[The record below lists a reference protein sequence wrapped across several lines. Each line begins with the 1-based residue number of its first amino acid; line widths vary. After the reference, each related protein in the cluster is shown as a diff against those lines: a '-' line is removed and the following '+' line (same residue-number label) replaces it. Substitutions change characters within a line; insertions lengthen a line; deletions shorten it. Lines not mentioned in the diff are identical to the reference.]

1 MNERAGGKIKSVDK
15 AMELIELLL
24 QQRRTMTLQEIADAS
39 GYPKSTVHGLL
50 ATLCAHRMVQ
60 QGEDGR
66 YGLGIRLF
74 ECGCAVSAGWDISV
88 AARPHL
94 EQLAAKTGG
103 SAYIALLDGDSAL
116 SFDRCIGSGGLQ
128 VVPELGS
135 RMPLHA
141 TAQGKLLLAQ
151 MNDKQVLKVLQRS
164 GMQAFTPHTITDPQ
178 SLVASLGE
186 IRRSD
191 LAVEDGEYK
200 IGLRSAASPVRD
212 RFGQVRYA
220 LGVVGLYRKVQCDEF
235 QQAIAQLQLQARQLS
250 RAIGWLGTL

>member
-24 QQRRTMTLQEIADAS
+24 QQRRAMTLQEIADAS

-50 ATLCAHRMVQ
+50 FTLCAHRMVQ

-74 ECGCAVSAGWDISV
+74 ECGCAVSAGWDISA

-94 EQLAAKTGG
+94 EQLASRTGG
-103 SAYIALLDGDSAL
+103 STYIALLEGDSAL

-151 MNDKQVLKVLQRS
+151 MNDRQVLKVLQRS

-186 IRRSD
+186 IRRND

-235 QQAIAQLQLQARQLS
+235 QQAITQLQLQARQLS
-250 RAIGWLGTL
+250 RAIGWLGA

>member
-1 MNERAGGKIKSVDK
+1 MSERISGKIKSVDK

-24 QQRRTMTLQEIADAS
+24 QRRNPMSLQEIAEAS

-50 ATLCAHRMVQ
+50 ATLCAHRVVQ
-60 QGEDGR
+60 QGDDGR
-66 YGLGIRLF
+66 YGLGVFLF
-74 ECGCAVSAGWDISV
+74 ECGCAVSAGWDITV

-103 SAYIALLDGDSAL
+103 STYIALLDGDSAL

-128 VVPELGS
+128 VIPELGS

-151 MNDKQVLKVLQRS
+151 MKDKQVLKVLQHS
-164 GMQAFTPHTITDPQ
+164 GMQAYTPHTIIDPQ
-178 SLVASLGE
+178 KLLLSLQE
-186 IRRSD
+186 IRRND

-200 IGLRSAASPVRD
+200 IGLRSAAAPVRD

-220 LGVVGLYRKVQCDEF
+220 LGIVGLYRKVQCDEF
-235 QQAIAQLQLQARQLS
+235 QQALMQLQMQARQLS
-250 RAIGWLGTL
+250 RAIGWMGTI

>member
-1 MNERAGGKIKSVDK
+1 MSERTAGKIKSVDK
-15 AMELIELLL
+15 AMELIEILL
-24 QQRRTMTLQEIADAS
+24 QHRRPMTLQEVSDVS
-39 GYPKSTVHGLL
+39 GYPKSTVHGLIS
-50 ATLCAHRMVQ
+50 TLCAHRMVQ
-60 QGEDGR
+60 QQEDGR
-66 YGLGIRLF
+66 YALGIRLF

-128 VVPELGS
+128 VMPEMGS

-151 MNDKQVLKVLQRS
+151 MNDRQALKVLQRS
-164 GMQAFTPHTITDPQ
+164 GMQAYTPHTIIDPQ
-178 SLVASLGE
+178 RLLLSLQE
-186 IRRSD
+186 IRRTG

-200 IGLRSAASPVRD
+200 IGLRSAAAPVRD

-220 LGVVGLYRKVQCDEF
+220 LGVVGLYRRVQCDEF
-235 QQAIAQLQLQARQLS
+235 QQALTQLQLQARQLS
-250 RAIGWLGTL
+250 RAIGWIGAD